1 VTDGEVG
8 WRSQAHLCAVTDV
21 PLSQQM
27 AEEMGGRMF
36 AVYTL
41 LAVTRCEDQTSLT
54 MPTIK
59 AIPRGGFWSSLVASQ
74 GRFSSLRCGDSPL
87 PRSSASTEGAWIEE
101 WTSAP

>member
-1 VTDGEVG
+1 
-8 WRSQAHLCAVTDV
+8 
-21 PLSQQM
+21 M

-41 LAVTRCEDQTSLT
+41 LAVTRFEDQTSLT

-74 GRFSSLRCGDSPL
+74 GRFSSLRCGDSTL